1 LNGAVVA
8 GHPLAVQAGLA
19 RLQAGGNAV
28 DAAVTMAGVLAVVRP
43 HMNGVGG
50 DAFALFYEADS
61 RRVVALNASGRAAA
75 AATPELFAREGI
87 ERMPAR
93 GPLSVTVPGAVSA
106 WHAALERY
114 GTITLEEALAPA
126 IAIAEG
132 GFMVSQTLAEDLRA
146 ATALNEGGQRIYLPG
161 GRPVAEGDL
170 LRSPEIART
179 LRRLA
184 EEGPAALYGGTLGA
198 TLARFLESEGSPLRL
213 ADFAA
218 HRPEWTEPI
227 STLFRGRRVY
237 TPPPNSSGLTVL
249 QMLAMAETLPLES
262 FEPSSTEL
270 LHRLV
275 EIKKLAF
282 ADRMRWIGDPAA
294 AEVPVQRLLDP
305 AYLRARAALVTEL
318 AAPARPPGFGPAL
331 SVAEDDGDGDTVYLA
346 AVDQWGNA
354 VSWIQSLFATFGS
367 GLVDPTTG
375 VVLQN
380 RGSGFTLQ
388 EGHPNRIAPGKR
400 PFHTLMPVMLTDAD
414 GAYEMS
420 IGTPGGDV
428 QPQAVTQAL
437 VQMLVFGMSP
447 QRAIEA
453 PRFATGGGLGIRIED
468 RLPEHVRAGL
478 EELGHDIEVVEGWT
492 APFGNLHA
500 IWRLPSGILRTGADM
515 RREGASAAY

>member
-1 LNGAVVA
+1 
-8 GHPLAVQAGLA
+8 
-19 RLQAGGNAV
+19 
-28 DAAVTMAGVLAVVRP
+28 
-43 HMNGVGG
+43 
-50 DAFALFYEADS
+50 
-61 RRVVALNASGRAAA
+61 
-75 AATPELFAREGI
+75 
-87 ERMPAR
+87 
-93 GPLSVTVPGAVSA
+93 
-106 WHAALERY
+106 
-114 GTITLEEALAPA
+114 
-126 IAIAEG
+126 
-132 GFMVSQTLAEDLRA
+132 
-146 ATALNEGGQRIYLPG
+146 
-161 GRPVAEGDL
+161 
-170 LRSPEIART
+170 
-179 LRRLA
+179 
-184 EEGPAALYGGTLGA
+184 
-198 TLARFLESEGSPLRL
+198 
-213 ADFAA
+213 
-218 HRPEWTEPI
+218 
-227 STLFRGRRVY
+227 
-237 TPPPNSSGLTVL
+237 
-249 QMLAMAETLPLES
+249 
-262 FEPSSTEL
+262 
-270 LHRLV
+270 V

-282 ADRMRWIGDPAA
+282 ADRTRWIADPAA

-318 AAPARPPGFGPAL
+318 AAPTQRPGLGPEL

-346 AVDQWGNA
+346 AVDRWGNA

-400 PFHTLMPVMLTDAD
+400 PFHTLMPVMLTDID

-453 PRFATGGGLGIRIED
+453 PRFATGGGLGVRIEG

-478 EELGHDIEVVEGWT
+478 EELGHDVEVVDGWT

-500 IWRLPSGILRTGADM
+500 IWRLPSGVLRTGADM